1 MLERKEES
9 SQEEGLSWEK
19 KGSPAATDC
28 NATEVAMVT
37 PIECVGGWLMIYTSA
52 VQWVS
57 AVTYPDSLTA
67 SVWMVPGWADG

>member
-1 MLERKEES
+1 
-9 SQEEGLSWEK
+9 
-19 KGSPAATDC
+19 
-28 NATEVAMVT
+28 MVT